1 MNALTTG
8 FAMMFAAAAIGADS
22 TVTLG
27 CAAAV
32 IGATIGT
39 SWMTGRKWQKF
50 LDRLDRLEERIR
62 ETEKQIHSMIRER
75 RMDRDIPS
83 PQVPTHTFAI
93 LLVDDDPDDRILFRR
108 GLGPG
113 YDLDECASLAEALVK
128 AKRRH
133 YDCVVIDLYLP
144 DSNGD
149 PISKFL
155 SENPVAVCMAT
166 SGTSS
171 QQKINDAIKQ
181 GADSFIAKSASY
193 ERGYLSRMINQAIN
207 RKSIQ

>member
-1 MNALTTG
+1 MIFVAVT
-8 FAMMFAAAAIGADS
+8 AIGSDS

-32 IGATIGT
+32 IAATVGT
-39 SWMTGRKWQKF
+39 SWATGRKWQKF
-50 LDRLDRLEERIR
+50 LDRLDRLEEDIR
-62 ETEKQIHSMIRER
+62 KTEKRLDSLVRER

-83 PQVPTHTFAI
+83 PQVPTHTISI
-93 LLVDDDPDDRILFRR
+93 LLVDDDPDDRLLFRH
-108 GLGPG
+108 GLGSG
-113 YDLDECASLAEALVK
+113 YDVDECCSLSEALVK
-128 AKRRH
+128 AKRKH

-149 PISKFL
+149 PVSKFL

-181 GADSFIAKSASY
+181 GADSFIAKSPSY

-207 RKSIQ
+207 RKSIE